1 MMILYPTSV
10 SREKTAVTVKLE
22 VPRSLNVEQK
32 KIISDMNDKI
42 DEKCY
47 KEKSMFK
54 RILNDL
60 FS

>member
-1 MMILYPTSV
+1 MCSSDLGHLYI
-10 SREKTAVTVKLE
+10 TVKLE